1 MSYNP
6 KRWLRALSRPLL
18 GELALALSGT
28 TDWTSERLSFGEL
41 YAGWR
46 ELPEAARMEIDRVL
60 QGIDQMATPEA
71 IQVAFEEGKAAGFD
85 LLSPTSAFP
94 CLADRALWIHLNH
107 PTIWV
112 RALRLV
118 RVDDFE
124 RGRYWHRRLGMPP
137 GEADL
142 SPEAFRELRT
152 ALSGYYTGR
161 QGRGARCHIE
171 HMTRDT
177 DGTNYWFCLLSD
189 YADSC
194 DMIDEDGNRVP
205 RPGDRTFENIFAWRP
220 GTNAMEMYA
229 RGGAAVIGTLAILFA
244 RTILHGDPEPEEDK
258 KFPFQLDGLLC
269 RVDFPTDMEDDVR
282 LVQVKELDLD
292 VFGRRDRGFTVRS
305 KGVDDPGHI
314 LRVLEEDLNQ
324 KNLPKSLLRVSR
336 AKLKLTFGEQGP
348 ARSMTFTV
356 STRSCNL
363 KSLTEP
369 LRVVGEKYLRKWKI
383 DVA

>member
-18 GELALALSGT
+18 GELALARTGT
-28 TDWTSERLSFGEL
+28 ADWTSERLSFGEL

-46 ELPEAARMEIDRVL
+46 ELPEAARLEIDRVL
-60 QGIDQMATPEA
+60 QGVDLMAAPEA
-71 IQVAFEEGKAAGFD
+71 MQVAFEEGKAAGVD

-107 PTIWV
+107 PTLWT

-124 RGRYWHRRLGMPP
+124 HGRYWHRRIGMPP
-137 GEADL
+137 GKADV
-142 SPEAFRELRT
+142 SPEAFRELRA
-152 ALSGYYTGR
+152 ALSGYYTGQ
-161 QGRGARCHIE
+161 QGRGSRCHID
-171 HMTRDT
+171 HMARDT
-177 DGTNYWFCLLSD
+177 DGTNYLFCLLSD
-189 YADSC
+189 YADCC
-194 DMIDEDGNRVP
+194 DTLDENGNRVP

-220 GTNAMEMYA
+220 GTNAVEMYA
-229 RGGAAVIGTLAILFA
+229 RGGAAVIDTLAILFA
-244 RTILHGDPEPEEDK
+244 RTILHGDPEPEEDRK
-258 KFPFQLDGLLC
+258 PPFQLDGLL
-269 RVDFPTDMEDDVR
+269 RRIDFPTDMEDDVR

-292 VFGRRDRGFTVRS
+292 VFGRRDRSFTVRS
-305 KGVDDPGHI
+305 KGVDDPEHI
-314 LRVLEEDLNQ
+314 LQVLDEDLIG

-336 AKLKLTFGEQGP
+336 AKLKLKFGEQGP

-363 KSLTEP
+363 KSLAEP
-369 LRVVGEKYLRKWKI
+369 LRVVGEKYLRRWKI